1 MRKIR
6 FALLFAFGLSFVA
19 AAQAADRPYLFAN
32 SAAAEEDEEQVWS
45 VENWYR
51 QAGKQKSLTIAPEY
65 AFDPDTSLQVELRRT
80 LDRNAGNGHAIEI
93 AAKPL
98 FNRISRD
105 GWGWGVVAAIDM
117 ERPKGEPW
125 ERAAVSLSVPLTVH
139 IGEGG
144 SEGTLHVNAGIAK
157 PREARRVFT
166 GVIAGEREVWKRTSL
181 FAELAREADG
191 RLLHGGV
198 RHWIKRERLA
208 VDLAWQRVRSDEVR
222 GSGIVLGIAWYDL

>member
-80 LDRNAGNGHAIEI
+80 LDRNAGKGHEIEI
-93 AAKPL
+93 EAKRL

>member
-1 MRKIR
+1 MQRTLLALC
-6 FALLFAFGLSFVA
+6 FALVAA

-45 VENWYR
+45 VENWFR
-51 QAGKQKSLTIAPEY
+51 QAGRQKSLTVAPEY
-65 AFDPDTSLQVELRRT
+65 AFDPDTSLQVEMRRT
-80 LDRNAGNGHAIEI
+80 LDRDAGNGHEIEI
-93 AAKPL
+93 EAKRL

-105 GWGWGVVAAIDM
+105 GWGWGIVAAIDM
-117 ERPKGEPW
+117 ERPKGGPW

-139 IGEGG
+139 LGEGG
-144 SEGTLHVNAGIAK
+144 SKGTLHVNAGIAK

-166 GVIAGEREVWKRTSL
+166 GVIAAEREVWKRTSL

-208 VDLAWQRVRSDEVR
+208 VDLAWQRVRSDELR